1 MKGTLF
7 DKYYDVDKKK
17 SKGILYWL
25 SVFMCV
31 AMLIFA
37 VVTFVYV
44 DQYKKNSES
53 VIPQFQ
59 EFLDNGEYSEALAMY
74 RELHATVVSVD
85 PDEEESVAHEI
96 SMMDEME
103 LIVSTRVE
111 DIQNRVR
118 TTRATLTTTEIHFLN
133 EMEELTG
140 SLVSNY
146 LTSLCEEFLLGTIE
160 KPDIVFVF
168 EQFIG
173 LTNVSSTA
181 EPLMRELDAIEFSRG
196 SVQAAENEYV
206 NEDYINAVLNYM
218 DIVEETEGF
227 VNDFASSRLTEIKDV
242 MYEPMLYECERM
254 LENFQYYSAEQLLSS
269 LAIIFPEDTR
279 INADLLTATS
289 NTSPVSEYF
298 GSIEVICVRQLI
310 ADTTVAFEENY
321 LSIND
326 ELYITCSEFTSM
338 LEELY
343 ANDYVLVDPEEMV
356 DMSSDTFLISNPLIV
371 PDGKRP
377 LVIII
382 ENLDYSVA
390 STTHGTCNR
399 LVINEQNQ
407 VCGEYINSEGQT
419 VVSRSAEAIGIL
431 DAFIEQHPDFSYN
444 GVKGIISICGY
455 ESVFGYVVSEDQL
468 DDRNNALTAN
478 GMQNITLTS
487 EEIVANQEAVIQI
500 CNVLRETGWSFASST
515 YGNINASDSDI
526 NIIVSD
532 TEKWMTQIG
541 SLLGEVHMIV
551 YPNGN
556 FINGTDPRAEY
567 LKNLG
572 FRIFFGIGSN
582 PYYTFGSNYLY
593 FDRSLINGS
602 TLRNLDYSRLFDVD
616 AIYDPSRVVP
626 LGE

>member
-17 SKGILYWL
+17 SKGILYWSSIL
-25 SVFMCV
+25 MCV

-85 PDEEESVAHEI
+85 PDEEESVVHEI

-254 LENFQYYSAEQLLSS
+254 LENFQYYSAEQLLSN

-289 NTSPVSEYF
+289 NASPVSEYF
-298 GSIEVICVRQLI
+298 GSIEVLCVRQLI

-478 GMQNITLTS
+478 GMQNITLTN

-526 NIIVSD
+526 NVIVSD

-593 FDRSLINGS
+593 FDRTLINGS

-626 LGE
+626 LG